1 MLSSLLGLAALV
13 AAIAVG
19 LRIMQQRA
27 AEKAQPGRTPD
38 TAIAVHDYGEIEI
51 AVRLQTCACGGRFAL
66 RGEGPVG
73 GTERP
78 LRVAMLECRKCE
90 REQRLFFDLS
100 EVRH

>member
-73 GTERP
+73 A